1 MQDYNAVSKWHFESE
16 IGEKRGMVSLAEQ
29 DGITALRV
37 RFADGDTET
46 ATIALTLAQAEFLID
61 ALPAALNVVR
71 ARQERR
77 AWEASLYDP
86 FADICA
92 DIPDKNG
99 VPQTGPSQPAS
110 KAVAKTPAQKASAA
124 GDAEAVDAP
133 GGMAKPDL
141 PIPARRGAPWT
152 AAEEA
157 QLAESHGAWQSVDAL
172 ADQFDR
178 SPFAITK
185 RLEKLGL
192 IEAKA
197 A

>member
-110 KAVAKTPAQKASAA
+110 KAVAKTPAQIASAA
-124 GDAEAVDAP
+124 GDAPDD
-133 GGMAKPDL
+133 MASADL
-141 PIPARRGAPWT
+141 PIPARRGVPWT
-152 AAEEA
+152 AAEEK
-157 QLAESHGAWQSVDAL
+157 QLAESHGAGQSVDAL

>member
-16 IGEKRGMVSLAEQ
+16 IGEMRGMVSLAEQ

-61 ALPAALNVVR
+61 ALPAALNVVQ

-77 AWEASLYDP
+77 AWASSLYDP
-86 FADICA
+86 FADICEDVPVENGASQTVQRPPSSKVVA
-92 DIPDKNG
+92 D
-99 VPQTGPSQPAS
+99 
-110 KAVAKTPAQKASAA
+110 SATD
-124 GDAEAVDAP
+124 GRAEAE
-133 GGMAKPDL
+133 L
-141 PIPARRGAPWT
+141 PIPTRRGVPWT

-157 QLAESHGAWQSVDAL
+157 QLAEDYGEGRSVDAL

-185 RLEKLGL
+185 RLEKIGL